1 MHDRNTWKVLT
12 GNVYAFFTFHH
23 FVLISAFQDENH
35 LLRIFCIYVEHFII
49 QKLNRVFASIVNV
62 FGHLSFKS
70 RLNYEFW

>member
-35 LLRIFCIYVEHFII
+35 LLRIFCIYVKHFII
-49 QKLNRVFASIVNV
+49 Q
-62 FGHLSFKS
+62 
-70 RLNYEFW
+70 